1 MSILQKPR
9 PKHRLSMFSTV
20 QKHCL
25 AMLHCGWPIIR
36 KAGAP
41 VLPKNLHGLGLSDI
55 KTKKNISSNM
65 CGHLRKPELYDNIFL
80 IFLRSVRVGTERLTA
95 KPYILQKILFQCLA
109 WEHRHSYLWPPRFWR
124 LLKAKNPLKS
134 MKEWIFFLKLLIT
147 VV

>member
-1 MSILQKPR
+1 MRDHSQSLRIHEAHFFSILKLIYSEKTIQFKEIFLLVSILQKPR

-80 IFLRSVRVGTERLTA
+80 IFLRSVWVGTERLLTA
-95 KPYILQKILFQCLA
+95 KAYILQKILFQCLA
-109 WEHRHSYLWPPRFWR
+109 
-124 LLKAKNPLKS
+124 
-134 MKEWIFFLKLLIT
+134 
-147 VV
+147 